1 MCRGPIP
8 YRGTVPERR
17 PDPTLT
23 AVAITTGSLRVI
35 VDCEPAI
42 LREVVSLALAGVPGI
57 VLLGNG
63 SDDADVVVASNP
75 PSTFGGPSLLLLNE
89 AGGLGQLLEAIHRL
103 LPDNHNFQQEEK

>member
-1 MCRGPIP
+1 M
-8 YRGTVPERR
+8 
-17 PDPTLT
+17 
-23 AVAITTGSLRVI
+23 

-75 PSTFGGPSLLLLNE
+75 PSTFGGPSLLRSAAKNHQYVT
-89 AGGLGQLLEAIHRL
+89 GGEVT
-103 LPDNHNFQQEEK
+103 